1 MPRVVDPPSGFIQN
15 CNSSPFETTL
25 GPGNPDPD
33 AFPANAGI
41 ETRMTN
47 RSLRALEVL
56 GADDAI
62 SDEALQAI
70 KFDVTY
76 SERSELHAFLE
87 RAAEAVEADGATAT
101 AQETSA
107 AALLRDWNRRAD
119 ASDRA
124 TSLAMLTMLPFVE
137 ARQSGNPEPDPH
149 AALRAAVKLLIEKH
163 GRLDP
168 PWSWLNRL
176 KRGALDVAVD
186 GGPDVL
192 HAVEGP
198 LVDARIAADAGD
210 GLMFFVEF
218 DEAGVSSRS
227 LHQYGSATSRP
238 KSPHY
243 ADQVPL
249 FVSHETKPVW
259 FDEAAI
265 REHLAREYR
274 PGEELPAE
282 AR

>member
-1 MPRVVDPPSGFIQN
+1 
-15 CNSSPFETTL
+15 
-25 GPGNPDPD
+25 
-33 AFPANAGI
+33 
-41 ETRMTN
+41 
-47 RSLRALEVL
+47 
-56 GADDAI
+56 
-62 SDEALQAI
+62 
-70 KFDVTY
+70 
-76 SERSELHAFLE
+76 
-87 RAAEAVEADGATAT
+87 
-101 AQETSA
+101 
-107 AALLRDWNRRAD
+107 
-119 ASDRA
+119 
-124 TSLAMLTMLPFVE
+124 
-137 ARQSGNPEPDPH
+137 
-149 AALRAAVKLLIEKH
+149 
-163 GRLDP
+163 
-168 PWSWLNRL
+168 
-176 KRGALDVAVD
+176 
-186 GGPDVL
+186 
-192 HAVEGP
+192 
-198 LVDARIAADAGD
+198 VDARIAADAGD